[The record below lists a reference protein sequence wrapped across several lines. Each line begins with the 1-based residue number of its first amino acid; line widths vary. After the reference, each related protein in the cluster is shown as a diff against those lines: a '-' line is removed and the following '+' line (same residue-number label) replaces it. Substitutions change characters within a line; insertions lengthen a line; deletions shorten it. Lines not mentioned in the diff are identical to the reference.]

1 VEWAVGA
8 GWEHPGS
15 EEPGE
20 VRIRGGP
27 GGRGSEELRRRVPS
41 GWVCR
46 SEDRRACL
54 DGGVHSSGR
63 GVPAG
68 PGQVAVAP
76 KRRGEMPG
84 ITGVRARRL
93 GTGCEEEIP
102 MR

>member
-1 VEWAVGA
+1 LV
-8 GWEHPGS
+8 
-15 EEPGE
+15 
-20 VRIRGGP
+20 P
-27 GGRGSEELRRRVPS
+27 GGNTLVPKSRGRFESGGAREGGAPKSSVAASPS